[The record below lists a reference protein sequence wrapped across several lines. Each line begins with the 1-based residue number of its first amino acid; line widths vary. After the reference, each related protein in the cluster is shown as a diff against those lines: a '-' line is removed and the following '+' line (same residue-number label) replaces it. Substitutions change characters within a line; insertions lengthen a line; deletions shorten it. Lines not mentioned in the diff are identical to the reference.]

1 MQKKQNKPIFYSF
14 FKSLEKQAKMGDFD
28 KLSPTKIKDLTSYV
42 NKYLNAFQK
51 KRLNALIM
59 RNSTQL
65 RRYYRYY
72 ITKGFTLNNPRLTIQ
87 SIKRIAPKL
96 EKVYK
101 ARNADSVNLISTQ
114 SPESITLIK
123 NRLWNWI
130 RSKSED
136 KLTSQSLRDS
146 VKVTEVLRKQD
157 KHFAMIL
164 KDQTHKM
171 RGNLDLTIA
180 ESLNAIA
187 FIWQT
192 REDKRVVGD
201 PSGFYKPSDITK
213 KSEKVHGNHYVR
225 NGKMYFYHNSWAVE
239 KGYINTKSKAFS
251 YADFTDGMPSV
262 PINCRCVALNQYY
275 LNDILEYDKS
285 LLTKKGLEYI
295 SKNAIF

>member
-239 KGYINTKSKAFS
+239 KGYIDTKSKKFAW
-251 YADFTDGMPSV
+251 ADFTDGMPSV

-285 LLTKKGLEYI
+285 LLTEKGLEYI